1 MPCEHNAEGLA
12 RFVERHKL
20 DERMRV
26 RELLEAL
33 RAKRVALRG
42 RHVGASCSDL
52 AGTYRARSRIAESH
66 GKYELAAEMKNF
78 ASACESNTGQT
89 CTVWVFSGEESSF
102 IAFEFEPSAAV
113 AWCAKLHGPIERHRE
128 SAA

>member
-1 MPCEHNAEGLA
+1 MPREHNAEGLD
-12 RFVERHKL
+12 RFVERHEL
-20 DERMRV
+20 DERTRV

-33 RAKRVALRG
+33 RTKRVALHA
-42 RHVGASCSDL
+42 RHVGASCSEL
-52 AGTYRARSRIAESH
+52 TGTYRVRSRIAESQ
-66 GKYELAAEMKNF
+66 GKHELAAEMENF
-78 ASACESNTGQT
+78 ASACEASTGQT

-113 AWCAKLHGPIERHRE
+113 AWCAKLPGPIERHPE